1 MSMEPPVQQ
10 VGMVPKDSGSSCFT
24 HGLATM
30 HEPIG
35 QTLVPHVCT
44 CLHVNAEQTSSLLRF
59 ACQGAENCLNLM
71 KKIAAACASGEI
83 KKGDMTPMRQKLEKE
98 FNIVVCRKK
107 YCRKE
112 PAASKTKL
120 KQEGRKTKLEQEGKK
135 TKLEQEGKSRKKPAS
150 ASVAA
155 KGAQKP
161 ASAQV
166 EDEEKETYIYTY
178 ICICK
183 YSFIYLCI
191 YIYIYL
197 FTIYEKDAWIYVCMY
212 VCVYMHVYIYI
223 YIYIYIL

>member
-150 ASVAA
+150 AAVAA

-166 EDEEKETYIYTY
+166 EDEEKETYIY
-178 ICICK
+178 
-183 YSFIYLCI
+183 I
-191 YIYIYL
+191 YIHTYVYVNIHL
-197 FTIYEKDAWIYVCMY
+197 FTC
-212 VCVYMHVYIYI
+212 VYIYI
-223 YIYIYIL
+223 YICSLYMKKMHGYTYVCMYVYICTYIYIYYEEE